1 MSEDSQTAVETAE
14 QNALQDNDTSNSRT
28 MVLISLEQRGALLE
42 YLAKQPYQD
51 VAGGIEFLR
60 NAIPINVN
68 FTNDGD
74 PEGGET
80 AAN

>member
-1 MSEDSQTAVETAE
+1 MSDDTTTVDTNEQAEDQA
-14 QNALQDNDTSNSRT
+14 TSRQ

-42 YLAKQPYQD
+42 YLGKQPYQD

-68 FTNDGD
+68 FTNE
-74 PEGGET
+74 P
-80 AAN
+80 AADAAEAPAG